1 MLDFLGFII
10 TSALMVF
17 AVNAVITFM
26 DVSQSAKLIL
36 AALER
41 HLLRQQSR
49 RIFRLVDLPWWRRSS
64 GPASLRPQRRHNSRI
79 QRLQSARIQKLPY
92 PWLAPD
98 ARPALKTSTGSRTRG
113 GLREQM

>member
-17 AVNAVITFM
+17 AVNAAITFM
-26 DVSQSAKLIL
+26 DGSPSAKLIL

-49 RIFRLVDLPWWRRSS
+49 RIFRLVDLPWWRSVL
-64 GPASLRPQRRHNSRI
+64 GLLRYVLS
-79 QRLQSARIQKLPY
+79 
-92 PWLAPD
+92 D
-98 ARPALKTSTGSRTRG
+98 GKT
-113 GLREQM
+113 RESNDCSQQGYKNCLIHG

>member
-17 AVNAVITFM
+17 AVNAVIAFM
-26 DVSQSAKLIL
+26 DVSLSAKLIL

-49 RIFRLVDLPWWRRSS
+49 RIFRLVDLR
-64 GPASLRPQRRHNSRI
+64 GGGKLPASLRPQRRHNSRI

>member
-17 AVNAVITFM
+17 AVNAVIAFM
-26 DVSQSAKLIL
+26 DVSL
-36 AALER
+36 
-41 HLLRQQSR
+41 
-49 RIFRLVDLPWWRRSS
+49 

>member
-26 DVSQSAKLIL
+26 DVSHSAKLIL

-49 RIFRLVDLPWWRRSS
+49 RIFRLVDL
-64 GPASLRPQRRHNSRI
+64 
-79 QRLQSARIQKLPY
+79 
-92 PWLAPD
+92 
-98 ARPALKTSTGSRTRG
+98 RG
-113 GLREQM
+113 GGVLGLLRYVLSDGTTRESNDCSQQGYKNCLIHG